1 MKLSGYDISMIRGD
15 TEGII
20 VSVKTKDGEL
30 KPLVEGDTI
39 YFTVKKSIR
48 TDEILLQKVITTFYD
63 GKAHININPS
73 DTKGLGYG
81 TYTYDVQWTSSTGKV
96 KTIVPP
102 SDFKI
107 CGEVT
112 YD

>member
-1 MKLSGYDISMIRGD
+1 MSRYNISMIRGD
-15 TEGII
+15 TEGIV
-20 VSVKTKDGEL
+20 VSVKTKNGKL

-39 YFTVKKSIR
+39 YFTVKESIH
-48 TDEILLQKVITTFYD
+48 TDEILLQKVITTFDD
-63 GKAHININPS
+63 GKAHINISPS
-73 DTKGLGYG
+73 DTKGLRYG

-102 SDFKI
+102 SVFRV

>member
-1 MKLSGYDISMIRGD
+1 MKLSGYRIEMIRGD

-20 VSVKTKDGEL
+20 VSVKTKDGED
-30 KPLVEGDTI
+30 KPLTEGDII
-39 YFTVKKSIR
+39 YFTVKKSIY
-48 TDEILLQKVITTFYD
+48 TDEILLQKTITTFDD
-63 GKAHININPS
+63 GKAHINISPS
-73 DTKGLGYG
+73 DTKGLRYD
-81 TYTYDVQWTSSTGKV
+81 TYVYDIQWTSSAGAV

-102 SDFKI
+102 SGFRV

>member
-1 MKLSGYDISMIRGD
+1 MKLSGYRIEMIRGD

-20 VSVKTKDGEL
+20 VSVTTKDGED
-30 KPLVEGDTI
+30 KPLTEGDTI
-39 YFTVKKSIR
+39 YFTVKKSIY
-48 TDEILLQKVITTFYD
+48 TDEILLQKTITTFYD
-63 GKAHININPS
+63 GKAHINISPS
-73 DTKGLGYG
+73 DTKGLRYG

-102 SDFKI
+102 SVFEV

>member
-1 MKLSGYDISMIRGD
+1 MKLNGNNIRMIRGD
-15 TEGII
+15 SEGIL
-20 VSVKTKDGEL
+20 VHVTTEDGEL

-39 YFTVKKSIR
+39 YFTVKKSIY
-48 TDEILLQKVITTFYD
+48 TEEILLQKVITTFDD
-63 GKAHININPS
+63 GKAHINIGPI
-73 DTKGLGYG
+73 DTKEWNYG
-81 TYTYDVQWTSSTGKV
+81 TYTYDVQWTSSTGRV

-102 SDFKI
+102 SVFEV

>member
-1 MKLSGYDISMIRGD
+1 MKINGYDIKMIRGD

-20 VSVKTKDGEL
+20 VSVKTKDGED
-30 KPLVEGDTI
+30 KPLTEGDTI
-39 YFTVKKSIR
+39 YFTVKKSIY
-48 TDEILLQKVITTFYD
+48 TDEILLQKVITTFDD
-63 GKAHININPS
+63 GKAHINISPG
-73 DTKGLGYG
+73 DTKGLRYG
-81 TYTYDVQWTSSTGKV
+81 TYVYDIQMNSSAGAV

-102 SDFKI
+102 SVFEV